1 MAMIHLA
8 TVVGDA
14 LPWRDIATVV
24 AGALLVALAIVA
36 LRGILRLLVVGALMV
51 LLALGM
57 LWLRGGELPDA
68 DDATVLVERVRGWLS
83 DDDEES
89 P

>member
-1 MAMIHLA
+1 MFVLA
-8 TVVGDA
+8 TTVVDT
-14 LPWRDIATVV
+14 LPWRDIATVI
-24 AGALLVALAIVA
+24 AGALLIALAIVA

-57 LWLRGGELPDA
+57 LWLRGGELPDG
-68 DDATVLVERVRGWLS
+68 DDANALVERVRGWLES
-83 DDDEES
+83 DADEAA

>member
-1 MAMIHLA
+1 MFVLA
-8 TVVGDA
+8 TTVVDT
-14 LPWRDIATVV
+14 LPWRDIATVI
-24 AGALLVALAIVA
+24 AGALLIALAIVA

-57 LWLRGGELPDA
+57 LWLRGGELPDR
-68 DDATVLVERVRGWLS
+68 DDANAVVERVREWISS
-83 DDDEES
+83 DADEAA